1 MVRAFWHSFA
11 MFWFGVFM
19 WLAVECN
26 RECTSVYSSECDIP
40 TGAWIV
46 GGILA
51 LLTFVY
57 VASGRYDKDNR
68 K

>member
-1 MVRAFWHSFA
+1 

-19 WLAVECN
+19 WLVVDCNQEC
-26 RECTSVYSSECDIP
+26 RSVYSSECDIP

-46 GGILA
+46 GAILA
-51 LLTFVY
+51 LFTFFY
-57 VASGRYDKDNR
+57 VASGRYDRDNR